1 MLIFLRGENME
12 RFFRIVTARPKLVV
26 LLFLLVSV
34 VCGIMYGFVGV
45 NYDLTD
51 YLPSDSPSTVAIDVM
66 ENEYAGGIPNA
77 RVMVRDV
84 TLPQALEYK
93 EKIAAVD
100 GVTDIMW
107 LDDSADVLQ
116 PLETLDQSLVGDYY
130 KDGAALFNVTIEEK
144 KIPDA
149 VAEIRSIIG
158 DDNAIT
164 GTAGSTAAAT
174 RDTVSEVSVI
184 AVCTVIFVIFILI
197 MTTGSWAE
205 PFIILLGF
213 GAAIIINMGTN
224 IMFGTISF
232 VSNAAAPTLQIAV
245 SLDYSVFLIH
255 RFEACRKEKGDVREA
270 MITAL
275 CKSTSSILSSGL
287 TTVIGFLALCLMKFR
302 IGPDMGFVLAKGIAI
317 SLISVFVLLPNII
330 LLTYKLM
337 DKTAHRPFVPSFNG
351 FAKLVTKIMLP
362 LAVVFAV
369 LIIPS
374 YLASNSNSYYYGA
387 SHIFGK
393 GTEYGRDTEAVEE
406 VFGRSDT
413 YVLMVP
419 KGDNVTMKS
428 LSDKLQELPQVSSV
442 LSYVDTVGVEI
453 PEQYLDEETLSK
465 LVSENYSRLV
475 LNLDTEY
482 ESEETFRLIEEI
494 RRIAADHYE
503 EYHLA
508 GQGVSTYDLMET
520 VTDDMLKVNLIAI
533 AAVFLVLLFS
543 MKSVTLPII
552 LVLSIETAIWVNMSF
567 PYFMDTTIFYISYLI
582 VSSIQLGATVDYAI
596 LFTDRYLE
604 LRKEHNKKD
613 TVRLMLSSCIVS
625 LIASSSVMIVVG
637 FLMGY
642 ISTHGLLAQLG
653 LFIGRG
659 TLCSLI
665 IVLFVLPGLLYLF
678 DGLIGRTTRHSDFLK
693 ER

>member
-1 MLIFLRGENME
+1 ME
-12 RFFRIVTARPKLVV
+12 KFYRFVTAKPKLVV
-26 LLFLLVSV
+26 LFFLLVSL

-51 YLPSDSPSTVAIDVM
+51 YLPSDSPSTIAIDVM
-66 ENEYAGGIPNA
+66 NEEFTGGIPNA
-77 RVMVRDV
+77 RVMVKDI

-93 EKIAAVD
+93 QKIAAVD
-100 GVTDIMW
+100 GVTGITW
-107 LDDSADVLQ
+107 LDDNCDVFQ
-116 PLETLDQSLVGDYY
+116 PLETLDQSLVNDYF
-130 KDGAALFNVTIEEK
+130 KDGAALYNVTIEEK
-144 KIPDA
+144 KITDA
-149 VAEIRSIIG
+149 VGEIREIIG
-158 DDNAIT
+158 KDNAIT
-164 GTAGSTAAAT
+164 GTAASTAAAT
-174 RDTVSEVSVI
+174 KNTVDEVSVI

-205 PFIILLGF
+205 PLIIMLGL

-224 IMFGTISF
+224 LMFGTISF
-232 VSNAAAPTLQIAV
+232 VSNAASPTLQIAV

-255 RFEACRKEKGDVREA
+255 RFEACRKENPNVKEA
-270 MITAL
+270 MIEAL
-275 CKSTSSILSSGL
+275 TKSTSSILSSGL
-287 TTVIGFLALCLMKFR
+287 TTVIGFLALCLMKFK
-302 IGPDMGFVLAKGIAI
+302 IGPDMGFVLAKGVAI
-317 SLISVFVLLPNII
+317 SLISVFVLMPNII

-337 DKTAHRPFVPSFNG
+337 DKSAHRPFVPSFNG
-351 FAKLVTKIMLP
+351 FARFVTKLMLP
-362 LAVVFAV
+362 LAAFFA
-369 LIIPS
+369 LIMIPS

-393 GTEYGRDTEAVEE
+393 GTEYGKDTEAVEKIY
-406 VFGRSDT
+406 GKSDT

-419 KGDNVTMKS
+419 KGDNVNMKA

-453 PEQYLDEETLSK
+453 PEQYLDEETLSL
-465 LVSENYSRLV
+465 LVSDNYSRLV

-482 ESEETFRLIEEI
+482 ESEDTFKLIEEI
-494 RRIAADHYE
+494 RKTAAEFYDGS
-503 EYHLA
+503 HLA
-508 GQGVSTYDLMET
+508 GQGVSTYDLMKT

-533 AAVFLVLLFS
+533 GAVFLVLLLS
-543 MKSVTLPII
+543 MKSVSLPFI

-567 PYFMDTTIFYISYLI
+567 PYFMDTTVFYISYLI

-604 LRKEHNKKD
+604 LRKEYNKKD
-613 TVRLMLSSCIVS
+613 TIHLMLSSCVVS

-678 DGLIGRTTRHSDFLK
+678 DGVIGKTTRHSDFLK
-693 ER
+693 ERF

>member
-1 MLIFLRGENME
+1 MKKFYSFI
-12 RFFRIVTARPKLVV
+12 TARPKLVV
-26 LLFLLVSV
+26 TIFLLLSV
-34 VCGIMYGFVGV
+34 ICGLMMPLVGV
-45 NYDLTD
+45 NYDIAD
-51 YLPSDSPSTVAIDVM
+51 YLPSESPSSIAIEVM
-66 ENEYAGGIPNA
+66 DREYTGGIPNA
-77 RVMVRDV
+77 RVMVKDL

-100 GVTDIMW
+100 GVSGVTW
-107 LDDSADVLQ
+107 LDDNCDIFQ
-116 PLETLDQSLVGDYY
+116 PLETLDRSLVDDYF
-130 KDGAALFNVTIEEK
+130 KDGAALYSVTAEEEK
-144 KIPDA
+144 ISEA
-149 VAEIRSIIG
+149 IAEIREIIG
-158 DDNAIT
+158 ADNAIT
-164 GTAGSTAAAT
+164 GTAASTAAAT
-174 RDTVSEVSVI
+174 KNTVEEVSVI
-184 AVCTVIFVIFILI
+184 AVCTVIFVIFILT

-205 PFIILLGF
+205 PVVIMLGL
-213 GAAIIINMGTN
+213 GAAIVMNMGTN

-255 RFEACRKEKGDVREA
+255 RFEQCRKEKTDVHEA
-270 MITAL
+270 MTEAL

-287 TTVIGFLALCLMKFR
+287 TTVIGFAALCLMRFR
-302 IGPDMGFVLAKGIAI
+302 IGPDMGLVLAKGIVI
-317 SLISVFVLLPNII
+317 SLISVFVLMPNLI

-337 DKTAHRPFVPSFNG
+337 EKTAHRPFVPKFDG
-351 FAKLVTKIMLP
+351 FARLVTKIMLP
-362 LAVVFAV
+362 LAAVFAV
-369 LIIPS
+369 VMIPS

-387 SHIFGK
+387 SNIFGK

-406 VFGRSDT
+406 IYGKSDT

-419 KGDNVTMKS
+419 KGDNVTMKK
-428 LSDKLQELPQVSSV
+428 LSERLQALPQVSSV
-442 LSYVDTVGVEI
+442 LSYVDTVGIEI

-475 LNLDTEY
+475 LNMDTEY
-482 ESEETFRLIEEI
+482 EGEGTFELVKEIRNTAETF
-494 RRIAADHYE
+494 YE

-508 GQGVSTYDLMET
+508 GQGVTTYDLMKT
-520 VTDDMLKVNLIAI
+520 VTSDMLKVNLIAI
-533 AAVFLVLLFS
+533 GSVFVVLLLT
-543 MKSVTLPII
+543 MKSISLPFI

-604 LRKEHNKKD
+604 LRKEFGKKQA
-613 TVRLMLSSCIVS
+613 VQQMLSSCVVS

-637 FLMGY
+637 FLMGF

-659 TLCSLI
+659 TLCSLM

-678 DGLIGRTTRHSDFLK
+678 DGLIGRTTFHSEFVK

>member
-1 MLIFLRGENME
+1 MKKFYSFI
-12 RFFRIVTARPKLVV
+12 TARPKLVV
-26 LLFLLVSV
+26 TIFLLLSV
-34 VCGIMYGFVGV
+34 ICGLMMPLVGV
-45 NYDLTD
+45 NYDIAD
-51 YLPSDSPSTVAIDVM
+51 YLPSESPSSTAIEVM
-66 ENEYAGGIPNA
+66 DREYTGGIPNA
-77 RVMVRDV
+77 RVMVKDL

-100 GVTDIMW
+100 GVSGVTW
-107 LDDSADVLQ
+107 LDDSCDIFQ
-116 PLETLDQSLVGDYY
+116 PLETLDRSLVDDYF
-130 KDGAALFNVTIEEK
+130 KDGAALYSVTVEEEK
-144 KIPDA
+144 ISEA
-149 VAEIRSIIG
+149 IAEIREIIG
-158 DDNAIT
+158 ADNAIT
-164 GTAGSTAAAT
+164 GTAASTAAAT
-174 RDTVSEVSVI
+174 KNTLEEVSVI
-184 AVCTVIFVIFILI
+184 AVCTVIFVIFILT

-205 PFIILLGF
+205 PIVIMLGL
-213 GAAIIINMGTN
+213 GAAIVMNMGTN
-224 IMFGTISF
+224 IIFGTISF

-255 RFEACRKEKGDVREA
+255 RFEQCRKEKSDVHEA
-270 MITAL
+270 MTEAL

-287 TTVIGFLALCLMKFR
+287 TTVIGFAALCLMRFR
-302 IGPDMGFVLAKGIAI
+302 IGPDMGLVLAKGVAI
-317 SLISVFVLLPNII
+317 SLISVFVLMPNLI

-337 DKTAHRPFVPSFNG
+337 DKTAHRPFVPKFDG
-351 FAKLVTKIMLP
+351 FARLVTKIMLP
-362 LAVVFAV
+362 LAAVFAV
-369 LIIPS
+369 VMIPS

-387 SHIFGK
+387 SNIFGK

-406 VFGRSDT
+406 IYGKSDT

-419 KGDNVTMKS
+419 KGDNVTMKKLSES
-428 LSDKLQELPQVSSV
+428 LQALPQVSSV
-442 LSYVDTVGVEI
+442 LSYVDTVGIEI

-475 LNLDTEY
+475 LNMDTEY
-482 ESEETFRLIEEI
+482 EGEGTFELVKEIRNTAETF
-494 RRIAADHYE
+494 YE

-508 GQGVSTYDLMET
+508 GQGVTTYDLMET
-520 VTDDMLKVNLIAI
+520 VTSDMLKVNLIAI
-533 AAVFLVLLFS
+533 GAVFVVLLLT
-543 MKSVTLPII
+543 MKSISLPFI

-604 LRKEHNKKD
+604 LRKEFGKKQA
-613 TVRLMLSSCIVS
+613 VQQMLSSCVVS

-637 FLMGY
+637 FLMGF

-659 TLCSLI
+659 TLCSLM

-678 DGLIGRTTRHSDFLK
+678 DGLIGRTTFHSEFVK